1 MPRSMFPI
9 VIAAALCVAQLRAS
23 AQSTN
28 NDSSAAVAAV
38 EGFHA
43 ALAARDSVRAVALL
57 ANDALIL
64 ESGAI
69 QSRTEYLSHHLGA
82 DMKAMQGSKG
92 VRTVVQVRLVGD
104 AAYIVSKTLTP
115 ASGAEGS
122 TASESAEL
130 MVLSKAASGWS
141 IRAVHWSS
149 RRRR

>member
-1 MPRSMFPI
+1 MPRSFFPI
-9 VIAAALCVAQLRAS
+9 VVAAALCVAQMRAS
-23 AQSTN
+23 AQSTGT
-28 NDSSAAVAAV
+28 DSSAAVATV
-38 EGFHA
+38 EGFHS

-69 QSRTEYLSHHLGA
+69 QSRAEYLSHHLGA
-82 DMKAMQGSKG
+82 DMAAMQGSKG
-92 VRTVVQVRLVGD
+92 VRTVVAVRVVAD

-122 TASESAEL
+122 TPSESAEL
-130 MVLSKAASGWS
+130 MVLSKTALGWS

>member
-1 MPRSMFPI
+1 MVRSMFPI
-9 VIAAALCVAQLRAS
+9 VLAAALCVAPTNAS
-23 AQSTN
+23 AQGTRS
-28 NDSSAAVAAV
+28 DSSAATAAV

-57 ANDALIL
+57 ANDAMIL

-69 QSRTEYLSHHLGA
+69 QSRAEYLSHHLGA

-92 VRTVVQVRLVGD
+92 VRTVVQTRVVGD

-115 ASGAEGS
+115 PSGAEGS
-122 TASESAEL
+122 TASESVEL
-130 MVLSKAASGWS
+130 MVLSRAGSGWS